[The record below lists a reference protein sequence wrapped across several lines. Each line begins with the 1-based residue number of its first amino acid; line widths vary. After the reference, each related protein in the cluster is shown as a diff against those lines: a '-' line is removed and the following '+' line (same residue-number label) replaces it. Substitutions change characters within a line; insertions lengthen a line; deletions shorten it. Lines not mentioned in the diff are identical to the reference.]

1 MSVASKLTGAAPPG
15 WTAARPRVP
24 GVHVPSWAI
33 LGLGALAASGVGY
46 ATAQSHTAAPRGV
59 AVLLRVAII
68 LSLITAGLY
77 ARSSRL
83 QAAMGKLLIFAGF
96 FSVLWLLNGAGEG
109 PLFSLGVLAAGLAPT
124 IFAYLILAHPE
135 GRVRSQLE
143 RDIVLGAGALLM
155 LVWSIGAL
163 TAREPVFRTPLLAC
177 TPHCPANS
185 LFVGRTL
192 GDADSLLRV
201 LIVTGITI
209 ISCAPALLILRRM
222 RSARELFRSPLVAV
236 ELTAI
241 AIALLWTA
249 FLIAHPDRSLAAT
262 LGGAY
267 VASVVAIPIAILIG
281 LATERLLLGQALV
294 DLTTELAGAPG
305 ADPETVMGD
314 ALNDP
319 SVRIGYQRA
328 GRSVMVDSTGAEL
341 TMPGDPSRTAT
352 WIERDGRR
360 VATVI
365 YDARLAND
373 ERFVQAAGSAAIM
386 HLEKAQLEADL
397 KASTRELAA
406 SRLRLVEAADA
417 ERERI
422 ERDLHDGIQQ
432 QLVGLRIRLDMAAE
446 AMDTDPERG
455 QQMVRLIGGQM
466 DDLIDTL
473 RSLARAIYPTLLKDH
488 GLAAALRSISS
499 RLPIP
504 ITLRL
509 GRLSRYSEDLEIA
522 VYFCCLEAIQNVA
535 KHAGRDAEVILQVG
549 EKGHELYFAIIDSGV
564 GFEVQGVESAH
575 GLVHMRDRVEALEG
589 TFSVRSREG
598 EGTTVRGLIPIA

>member
-1 MSVASKLTGAAPPG
+1 VSVASKLAETAPPS
-15 WTAARPRVP
+15 WITARPNVP
-24 GVHVPSWAI
+24 GLRLPPWAI

-46 ATAQSHTAAPRGV
+46 AAAQSPSAAPRGV

-68 LSLITAGLY
+68 MSLITAGLY

-96 FSVLWLLNGAGEG
+96 FSVLWLLNGAGARL
-109 PLFSLGVLAAGLAPT
+109 PFSLGVLAAAFAPAV
-124 IFAYLILAHPE
+124 FAYLILAHPE
-135 GRVRSQLE
+135 GRVRSELE
-143 RDIVLGAGALLM
+143 RHVVLGAGALLV
-155 LVWSIGAL
+155 LVWWISYL
-163 TAREPVFRTPLLAC
+163 TARQPVFRTPLLAC
-177 TPHCPANS
+177 APHCPANS
-185 LFVGRTL
+185 LFVGGTL
-192 GDADSLLRV
+192 GPGDPLLRV
-201 LIVTGITI
+201 LIV
-209 ISCAPALLILRRM
+209 ISTTVLACAPPLLILRRM
-222 RSARELFRSPLVAV
+222 RSARVLFRSPLVAV

-241 AIALLWTA
+241 AIALLWIA
-249 FLIAHPDRSLAAT
+249 FLIAHPDRSLADT
-262 LGGAY
+262 LGAAY

-319 SVRIGYQRA
+319 SVRIAYQRP
-328 GRSVMVDSTGAEL
+328 GRSVVVDSTGAEL
-341 TMPGDPSRTAT
+341 TMPGDSSRAAT

-417 ERERI
+417 ERQRI

-446 AMDTDPERG
+446 ALDTDPERG
-455 QQMVRLIGGQM
+455 QQMVRLVGRQM

-535 KHAGRDAEVILQVG
+535 KHAGPDAEVVVEVG
-549 EKGHELYFAIIDSGV
+549 EKGDQLSFAIIDSGKGFDV
-564 GFEVQGVESAH
+564 GAVKAAH

-589 TFSVRSREG
+589 SFSVRSRVG
-598 EGTTVRGLIPIA
+598 EVTTVRGLIPIT